1 MPLVIVAIGVA
12 LLLLLMIRFK
22 MNGFIALVL
31 VALAVGLMQ
40 GMPLDKVIVS
50 IKNGVGGTLGS
61 LALIMGF
68 GAMLGK
74 LLADCGGAQRI
85 ATTLINKSGK
95 KHIQWAVVLTGFT
108 VGFALFYEVGFVLML
123 PLVFTI
129 AASARIPLLYVGV
142 PMAAALSVTH
152 GFLPPHPGPAAIAT
166 IFHAD
171 MGKTL
176 LYGTILAIPTVIL
189 AGPVFARFL
198 KGIDKPIPEGLHN
211 PKVFTEEEMPGFG
224 VSVWTSLVPVILM
237 AMRAVAEMI
246 LPKGHAFLP
255 IAEFFGDPVMATLIA
270 VLIALFTFGLNRGRS
285 MEQINDT
292 LTSSIKIIAMM
303 LLIIGGGG
311 AFKQVLVDS
320 GMDKYIASI
329 MHESNMSPLF
339 MAWSI
344 AAVLRIALG
353 SATVAAITAGGIA
366 APLIATTGVSPELMV
381 IAVGSGSVIFSH
393 VNDPGFWLFKEYFNL
408 TIGETIKSWSGAGNH
423 YLSLRPGGLS
433 AAGDGGVRSLSPQKK
448 AGPREAGRPFL
459 SDMLFA
465 AQRSARREV
474 IRRRLS
480 CSPPCAVYPDP

>member
-1 MPLVIVAIGVA
+1 MPLVIVAIGVI

-40 GMPLDKVIVS
+40 GMPLDKVIGS
-50 IKNGVGGTLGS
+50 IKAGVGGTLGS

-74 LLADCGGAQRI
+74 MLADCGGAQRI
-85 ATTLINKSGK
+85 ATTLIAKFGK

-129 AASARIPLLYVGV
+129 AASANIPLLYVGV

-152 GFLPPHPGPAAIAT
+152 GFLPPHPGPTAIAT
-166 IFHAD
+166 IFNAD

-189 AGPVFARFL
+189 AGPVYARVL
-198 KGIDKPIPEGLHN
+198 KGIDKPIPEGLYSA
-211 PKVFTEEEMPGFG
+211 KTFSEEEMPSFG
-224 VSVWTSLVPVILM
+224 VSVWTSLVPVVLM
-237 AMRAVAEMI
+237 AMRAIAEMI

-255 IAEFFGDPVMATLIA
+255 VAEFLGDPVMATLIA
-270 VLIALFTFGLNRGRS
+270 VLIAMFTFGLNRGRS
-285 MEQINDT
+285 MDQINDT
-292 LTSSIKIIAMM
+292 LVSSIKIIAMM

-320 GMDKYIASI
+320 GVDKYIASM
-329 MHESNMSPLF
+329 MHETNISPLL
-339 MAWSI
+339 MTTRSDC
-344 AAVLRIALG
+344 RNGCGTQRDTQYG
-353 SATVAAITAGGIA
+353 SNRPGIA

-408 TIGETIKSWSGAGNH
+408 TIGETIKSWSM
-423 YLSLRPGGLS
+423 LETIISVCGLV
-433 AAGDGGVRSLSPQKK
+433 GCL
-448 AGPREAGRPFL
+448 L
-459 SDMLFA
+459 LNM
-465 AQRSARREV
+465 V
-474 IRRRLS
+474 I
-480 CSPPCAVYPDP
+480 

>member
-1 MPLVIVAIGVA
+1 MPLVIVAIGVV

-22 MNGFIALVL
+22 LNGFIALIL
-31 VALAVGLMQ
+31 VALAVGMMQ
-40 GMPLDKVIVS
+40 GMPLDAVIKS
-50 IKNGVGGTLGS
+50 IKAGVGGTLGS

-85 ATTLINKSGK
+85 ATTLIAKFGE

-108 VGFALFYEVGFVLML
+108 VGFALFYEVGFVLLL

-129 AASARIPLLYVGV
+129 AAAARIPLLYVGV

-152 GFLPPHPGPAAIAT
+152 GFLPPHPGPTAIAT

-176 LYGTILAIPTVIL
+176 LYGTLLGIPTVIL
-189 AGPVFARFL
+189 AGPVYARFL
-198 KGIDKPIPEGLHN
+198 KGIDKPIPEGLYN
-211 PKVFTEEEMPGFG
+211 KKTFTEEEMPGFG
-224 VSVWTSLVPVILM
+224 VSVWTSLVPVVLM
-237 AMRAVAEMI
+237 ALRAVAEMLLPI
-246 LPKGHAFLP
+246 LPY
-255 IAEFFGDPVMATLIA
+255 AEFFGDPVMATLIA
-270 VLIALFTFGLNRGRS
+270 VLIAVFTFGLNRGRS
-285 MEQINDT
+285 MDDINET

-320 GMDKYIASI
+320 GVDKYIASL
-329 MHESNMSPLF
+329 MHETNISPIF

-353 SATVAAITAGGIA
+353 SATVAAITAGGIV

-408 TIGETIKSWSGAGNH
+408 TIGETMKSWSA
-423 YLSLRPGGLS
+423 LETIISVCGLV
-433 AAGDGGVRSLSPQKK
+433 GCLLLGMV
-448 AGPREAGRPFL
+448 
-459 SDMLFA
+459 
-465 AQRSARREV
+465 V
-474 IRRRLS
+474 
-480 CSPPCAVYPDP
+480 

>member
-1 MPLVIVAIGVA
+1 MPLIIVALGVV

-22 MNGFIALVL
+22 LNGFIALIL
-31 VALAVGLMQ
+31 VALAVGVLQ
-40 GMPLDKVIVS
+40 GMPVNKVIAS
-50 IKNGVGGTLGS
+50 IKAGVGGTLGS
-61 LALIMGF
+61 LALIMSF

-85 ATTLINKSGK
+85 ATTLIDKFGR

-108 VGFALFYEVGFVLML
+108 VGFALFYEVGFVLLL

-152 GFLPPHPGPAAIAT
+152 GFLPPHPGPTAIAT

-176 LYGTILAIPTVIL
+176 LYGTVMAIPTVIL
-189 AGPVFARFL
+189 AGPVYARCL
-198 KGIDKPIPEGLHN
+198 KGIDKPVPEGLYN
-211 PKVFTEEEMPGFG
+211 AKTFSDEEMPSFG

-237 AMRAVAEMI
+237 ALRAIADMTLPAGHWI
-246 LPKGHAFLP
+246 LPY
-255 IAEFFGDPVMATLIA
+255 AEFFGDPVMATLIA
-270 VLIALFTFGLNRGRS
+270 VLIATFTFGLNRGRTMDEIGETIS
-285 MEQINDT
+285 
-292 LTSSIKIIAMM
+292 SSIKIIAMM

-320 GMDKYIASI
+320 GVDKYIASL
-329 MHESNMSPLF
+329 MQGSSVSPLL

-408 TIGETIKSWSGAGNH
+408 TIGETIKSWSM
-423 YLSLRPGGLS
+423 LETIISVCGLVGCLLM
-433 AAGDGGVRSLSPQKK
+433 A
-448 AGPREAGRPFL
+448 
-459 SDMLFA
+459 M
-465 AQRSARREV
+465 V
-474 IRRRLS
+474 I
-480 CSPPCAVYPDP
+480 